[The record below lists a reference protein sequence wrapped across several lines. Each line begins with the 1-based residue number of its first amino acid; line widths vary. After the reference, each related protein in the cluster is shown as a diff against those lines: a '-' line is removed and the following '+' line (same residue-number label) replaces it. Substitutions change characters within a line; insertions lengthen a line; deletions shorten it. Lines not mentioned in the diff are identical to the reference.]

1 MIKEIKTE
9 KQEAVQVST
18 VEDMT
23 YVYIYLNE
31 KEVKKEALSE
41 NEKETTQY
49 EYDYNEFKF
58 KNDTLNIN
66 DIKEHPENYMDEV
79 KVVEKVHE
87 ASPTLEERVS
97 AIEEVLL
104 ADMGGNEA

>member
-1 MIKEIKTE
+1 MIKAMTTE

-58 KNDTLNIN
+58 KNVFIDYVNIMRDQRGN
-66 DIKEHPENYMDEV
+66 SGDNTYIKIKNI
-79 KVVEKVHE
+79 
-87 ASPTLEERVS
+87 S
-97 AIEEVLL
+97 
-104 ADMGGNEA
+104 

>member
-1 MIKEIKTE
+1 MIKAMTTE
-9 KQEAVQVST
+9 KQEAVQVSK

-58 KNDTLNIN
+58 KNDTLDIN

-87 ASPTLEERVS
+87 AVPTLEERVS
-97 AIEEVLL
+97 AIEEMLL
-104 ADMGGNEA
+104 ADMGGDNA